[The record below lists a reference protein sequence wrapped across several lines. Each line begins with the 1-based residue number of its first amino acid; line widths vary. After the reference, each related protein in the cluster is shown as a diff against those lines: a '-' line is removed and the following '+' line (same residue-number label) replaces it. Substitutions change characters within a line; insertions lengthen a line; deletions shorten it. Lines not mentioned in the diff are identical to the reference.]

1 MMYKLHFRKKL
12 KRNLLM
18 EHDQEDT
25 CQYWLYPAPD
35 DISDGVSTLAQVRD
49 FNGIFENGNTLK
61 NPQIYSMEGFFAN
74 FLI

>member
-1 MMYKLHFRKKL
+1 MYKLHFRIKL

-35 DISDGVSTLAQVRD
+35 DTSDGVSTLAQVRD
-49 FNGIFENGNTLK
+49 FNGIFENGNIVVKST
-61 NPQIYSMEGFFAN
+61 NIQYGGF
-74 FLI
+74 L

>member
-1 MMYKLHFRKKL
+1 MYKLHFRKKL

-49 FNGIFENGNTLK
+49 FNGIFENENIVVKSK
-61 NPQIYSMEGFFAN
+61 NMQHGGF
-74 FLI
+74 L

>member
-1 MMYKLHFRKKL
+1 MYKLHFRKKL
-12 KRNLLM
+12 KRNLQM

-49 FNGIFENGNTLK
+49 FNGIFENGNIVVKST
-61 NPQIYSMEGFFAN
+61 NIQYGGF
-74 FLI
+74 L